1 LQVIKMENLALVLPE
16 IFISLSI
23 MFLLILGVFKKNSSK
38 LIQNIS
44 LIVLLITA
52 VIIFNETLGVDEMVI
67 FNNSIVI
74 DYLSSFMKIVTLLA
88 SFLVLIISS
97 NYLKSQK
104 IFKIEYSI
112 LILSSVLGMMIMI
125 SSNDLIVFYMGLEL
139 QSLALYVLATFNRD
153 EIKSSEAGLKYF
165 VLSALSS
172 GLLLYGC
179 SLIYGFTGS
188 TNFNVIANQLNSN
201 EYALTFGIV
210 FILVGLAF
218 KISAVPFHMWAPDVY
233 EGSPTSVT
241 LFFSIVPKIAAL
253 TVFIR
258 FLFVPFLNLID
269 QWQMILIFL
278 SIASM
283 VFGAVA
289 AIGQTNLKRLVAY
302 SSISHIGYALA
313 GLATGSNEGIQSSVI
328 YITIY
333 VLMNLGLFSCLFMMK
348 RNNVYYEQI
357 DDLSGLSK
365 NHPLLAL
372 SMLIILFS
380 LAGIPP
386 LAGFFAKFYIFK
398 SVLEQSMFFLA
409 IVGLLSTVV
418 AAFYYLRLIKIMY
431 FDKEKEKYDTDH
443 GLWLKFSLGLST
455 LLILIYFMFPSQL
468 INIVSRINMI

>member
-1 LQVIKMENLALVLPE
+1 MENLELVFPE
-16 IFISLSI
+16 IFLSLSI
-23 MFLLILGVFKKNSSK
+23 MFLLIFGVFKKDSSI
-38 LIQNIS
+38 LVHNIS
-44 LIVLLITA
+44 LFTLLITA
-52 VIIFNETLGVDEMVI
+52 VITFNETLGI
-67 FNNSIVI
+67 NKATLFNDSIII
-74 DYLSSFMKIVTLLA
+74 DYLSSFMKIITLLA
-88 SFLVLIISS
+88 AFLVLIISS
-97 NYLKSQK
+97 NYLKVLK
-104 IFKIEYSI
+104 ISKIEYPI
-112 LILSSVLGMMIMI
+112 LILSAVLGMMVMI
-125 SSNDLIVFYMGLEL
+125 DANDLIVFYMGLEL

-153 EIKSSEAGLKYF
+153 NIKSSEAGLKYF

-188 TNFNVIANQLNSN
+188 TNFDLIANELNSN

-241 LFFSIVPKIAAL
+241 LFFTMVPKIAAL

-258 FLFVPFLNLID
+258 FLYVPFFNLID

-289 AIGQTNLKRLVAY
+289 AIGQKNLKRLVAY
-302 SSISHIGYALA
+302 SSIGHIGYVLA
-313 GLATGSNEGIQSSVI
+313 GLATGSNDGVQNSVI

-333 VLMNLGLFSCLFMMK
+333 VIMNLGLFSCILMMK
-348 RNNVYYEQI
+348 RNNEYYEQI

-365 NHPLLAL
+365 NHPLLSL
-372 SMLIILFS
+372 SLLIILFS

-398 SVLEQSMFFLA
+398 SVLEQSMYFLA
-409 IVGLLSTVV
+409 IVGLLSTVIS
-418 AAFYYLRLIKIMY
+418 AFYYLRIIKIIY
-431 FDKEKEKYDTDH
+431 FDKEREKYDTDH
-443 GLWLKFSLGLST
+443 SLWLKFSLSFST
-455 LLILIYFMFPSQL
+455 ILILLYFIFPSQL
-468 INIVSRINMI
+468 IEVVSRINVI

>member
-1 LQVIKMENLALVLPE
+1 MENLVLVLPE
-16 IFISLSI
+16 IFISFSI

-38 LIQNIS
+38 FIQNIS
-44 LIVLLITA
+44 LLVLLITA
-52 VIIFNETLGVDEMVI
+52 VIIFNETLGIEETILFNGSVI
-67 FNNSIVI
+67 I

-88 SFLVLIISS
+88 TFLTLVISS
-97 NYLKSQK
+97 NYLRSLK
-104 IFKIEYSI
+104 IFKIEYPI

-188 TNFNVIANQLNSN
+188 TNFDVIASQLNSDQ
-201 EYALTFGIV
+201 YALTFGIV

-241 LFFSIVPKIAAL
+241 LFFTMVPKIAAL

-258 FLFVPFLNLID
+258 FLYAPFLNLID
-269 QWQMILIFL
+269 QWQMILVFL

-289 AIGQTNLKRLVAY
+289 AIGQKNLKRLVAY
-302 SSISHIGYALA
+302 SSISHVGYALA
-313 GLATGSNEGIQSSVI
+313 GLATGSNDGIQSSVI

-333 VLMNLGLFSCLFMMK
+333 IIMNLGLFSCLLMMK

-365 NHPLLAL
+365 NHPLLSL
-372 SMLIILFS
+372 SLLVILFS

-386 LAGFFAKFYIFK
+386 LAGFFAKFYVFK

-431 FDKEKEKYDTDH
+431 FDEEKEKYDEDH
-443 GLWLKFSLGLST
+443 SLWLRFSLGAST
-455 LLILIYFMFPSQL
+455 LLILIYFIFPSQL
-468 INIVSRINMI
+468 IEIVSRINMI

>member
-1 LQVIKMENLALVLPE
+1 MINLELVFPE
-16 IFISLSI
+16 IFLSLSI
-23 MFLLILGVFKKNSSK
+23 MFLLILGVFKKNSSN

-44 LIVLLITA
+44 LIILLTTA
-52 VIIFNETLGVDEMVI
+52 VITFNETIGIQKTLL
-67 FNNSIVI
+67 FNGSVVI
-74 DYLSSFMKIVTLLA
+74 DYLSSFMKIITLVA
-88 SFLVLIISS
+88 AFLVLVISS
-97 NYLKSQK
+97 NYLKVFK
-104 IFKIEYSI
+104 IFKIEYPI

-139 QSLALYVLATFNRD
+139 QSLSLYVLATFNRD
-153 EIKSSEAGLKYF
+153 QLKSSEAGLKYF

-188 TNFNVIANQLNSN
+188 TNFEMISSQLNSDD
-201 EYALTFGIV
+201 YALTFGIV

-241 LFFSIVPKIAAL
+241 LFFTMVPKIAAL

-258 FLFVPFLNLID
+258 FLYVPFLNLID

-283 VFGAVA
+283 LFGAIA

-302 SSISHIGYALA
+302 SSISHVGYALA
-313 GLATGSNEGIQSSVI
+313 GLATGSNDGIQSSVI
-328 YITIY
+328 YFTIY
-333 VLMNLGLFSCLFMMK
+333 ILMNLGLFSCLLMLR
-348 RNNVYYEQI
+348 RNNEYYEEI

-365 NHPLLAL
+365 NHPLLSL
-372 SMLIILFS
+372 SLLVILFS

-398 SVLEQSMFFLA
+398 SVLEQSMYFLA

-418 AAFYYLRLIKIMY
+418 AAFYYLRIIKIMY
-431 FDKEKEKYDTDH
+431 FDQEKEKYDTDH
-443 GLWLKFSLGLST
+443 GLWIKFSLTAST
-455 LLILIYFMFPSQL
+455 LLILIYFIFPSQL
-468 INIVSRINMI
+468 IEIVSKINII

>member
-1 LQVIKMENLALVLPE
+1 MSNLELVFPE
-16 IFISLSI
+16 IFLSLSI

-38 LIQNIS
+38 LIQNLS
-44 LIVLLITA
+44 LIILLVTA
-52 VIIFNETLGVDEMVI
+52 VITFNETLGIKRTLLFNDSVI
-67 FNNSIVI
+67 I

-88 SFLVLIISS
+88 AFLVLVISS
-97 NYLKSQK
+97 SYLRTFK
-104 IFKIEYSI
+104 IFKIEYPI
-112 LILSSVLGMMIMI
+112 LILSSVLGMMVMI

-153 EIKSSEAGLKYF
+153 QLKSSEAGLKYF

-188 TNFNVIANQLNSN
+188 TNFNLIANQLNTDQ
-201 EYALTFGIV
+201 YALTFGIV

-241 LFFSIVPKIAAL
+241 LFFTMVPKVAAL

-258 FLFVPFLNLID
+258 FLYVPFLNLID

-283 VFGAVA
+283 LFGAIA
-289 AIGQTNLKRLVAY
+289 AIGQTNLKRLIAY

-313 GLATGSNEGIQSSVI
+313 GLATGTNDGIQSSVI

-333 VLMNLGLFSCLFMMK
+333 VLMNLGLFSCLLMMK
-348 RNNVYYEQI
+348 RNNEYFEDI
-357 DDLSGLSK
+357 EDLSGMSK
-365 NHPLLAL
+365 NHPLLSL
-372 SMLIILFS
+372 SLLIILFS

-398 SVLEQSMFFLA
+398 SVLEQSMYFLA

-418 AAFYYLRLIKIMY
+418 AAFYYLRIIKIIY
-431 FDKEKEKYDTDH
+431 FDKEKERYDTDH
-443 GLWLKFSLGLST
+443 SLWIKFSLTAST
-455 LLILIYFMFPSQL
+455 LLILLYFIFPGQL
-468 INIVSRINMI
+468 VEVVSKINII

>member
-1 LQVIKMENLALVLPE
+1 MINLKFVFPE
-16 IFISLSI
+16 IFLSLSI

-44 LIVLLITA
+44 LIVLLITS
-52 VIIFNETLGVDEMVI
+52 VITLNETLGIEKTLL
-67 FNNSIVI
+67 FNSSIII
-74 DYLSSFMKIVTLLA
+74 DYLSSFMKIITLLA
-88 SFLVLIISS
+88 AFLVLVISS
-97 NYLKSQK
+97 NYLKTFQ
-104 IFKIEYSI
+104 IFKIEYPI

-153 EIKSSEAGLKYF
+153 QLRSSEAGLKYF

-188 TNFNVIANQLNSN
+188 TNFNTIANQLNSK
-201 EYALTFGIV
+201 EYAITFGIV

-241 LFFSIVPKIAAL
+241 LFFTMVPKIAAL

-258 FLFVPFLNLID
+258 FLYIPFVNLID

-283 VFGAVA
+283 IFGAIA
-289 AIGQTNLKRLVAY
+289 AIGQTNLKRLIAY
-302 SSISHIGYALA
+302 SSIGHVGYILA
-313 GLATGSNEGIQSSVI
+313 GLATGSNDGIQNSVI

-333 VLMNLGLFSCLFMMK
+333 ILMNLGLFSCLLMMK
-348 RNNVYYEQI
+348 RNDQYFEDI
-357 DDLSGLSK
+357 EDLSGLSK
-365 NHPLLAL
+365 NHPLLSL
-372 SMLIILFS
+372 SLLLILFS

-398 SVLEQSMFFLA
+398 SVLEQSMYFLA

-418 AAFYYLRLIKIMY
+418 AAFYYLRIIKIMY
-431 FDKEKEKYDTDH
+431 FDKQKEKYDTDH
-443 GLWLKFSLGLST
+443 SLWLKFSLTFST
-455 LLILIYFMFPSQL
+455 ILILIYFIFPSQL
-468 INIVSRINMI
+468 IDVVSKINII